1 MSRGLPQESFLGHK
15 LSLIYINYLNASIAD
30 DTNLL
35 YINDYSIKKLN
46 KALNCDVKNLTNWL
60 NKNKISLNVIT
71 YPSAT
76 LN

>member
-1 MSRGLPQESFLGHK
+1 MSRGLPQESFLGQK

-46 KALNCDVKNLTNWL
+46 KALNCDLKNLTNWL
-60 NKNKISLNVIT
+60 NENKISLNVIT